1 MNTSSKLLLL
11 LAPLALACGQRGEEP
26 CQPAAPGSFDFVI
39 FDENGRNYAE
49 NLPRAF
55 MLFTKDKKS
64 SLDIGPQSG
73 PRITFLASA
82 NLPKK
87 SLEGERVFLLQWGLE
102 VKPDT
107 LFVDLVAGEGCAPPR
122 YQAVRLNGKSA
133 TFEYGIGPNG
143 AFVFRK

>member
-1 MNTSSKLLLL
+1 MNPSSKLLLL
-11 LAPLALACGQRGEEP
+11 LAPLALACGKRGEEP
-26 CQPAAPGSFDFVI
+26 CQATAPAPFDFVI

-49 NLPRAF
+49 NIPRTFNLWTQQTRSYVRMDFKPGPRAAYISSVDIPQ
-55 MLFTKDKKS
+55 K
-64 SLDIGPQSG
+64 SLDGEK
-73 PRITFLASA
+73 TFILA
-82 NLPKK
+82 
-87 SLEGERVFLLQWGLE
+87 WGLE
-102 VKPDT
+102 SKTDT